1 MTKTLN
7 LKKLLL
13 DSSWEESESIAEELI
28 LIQGEFSVDFFIECL
43 KSENYEIRNRAALS
57 LKELKSSKSVEPLI
71 EGVIYPIDPKRCGTL
86 ASALESHD
94 CSDHIIDI
102 FRIMFYSNYECKMWA
117 HNILSEQSFS
127 FDKRDLIEIGN
138 MWDNCKANPSTC
150 PSYSELNEDIQD
162 DVDSFLDYLD
172 EI

>member
-1 MTKTLN
+1 MNKTLH
-7 LKKLLL
+7 LQKEFL
-13 DSSWEESESIAEELI
+13 DSSWEESESIAEELV
-28 LIQGEFSVDFFIECL
+28 LIQGKSADDFFIECL
-43 KSENYEIRNRAALS
+43 KSENYKIRNRAALS
-57 LKELKSSKSVEPLI
+57 LKELKSSKAVGPLI

-127 FDKRDLIEIGN
+127 FDKNDLIEISN

-150 PSYSELNEDIQD
+150 PSYAEIHESIQD